1 VEGFG
6 GAEMKIHVE
15 TRDFRKTV
23 AFRGKTVKQL
33 MKALKLNSENFVL
46 SRNGEIV
53 LEDEVLKD
61 GDKVKLFPVIS
72 GG

>member
-1 VEGFG
+1 
-6 GAEMKIHVE
+6 MKIHVE
-15 TRDFRKTV
+15 TRDFKKTV

-33 MKALKLNSENFVL
+33 MKELKLNSENFVL

-53 LEDEVLKD
+53 LEDEVLKN
-61 GDKVKLFPVIS
+61 GDKIKLFPVIS

>member
-1 VEGFG
+1 
-6 GAEMKIHVE
+6 MKIYVE
-15 TRDFRKTV
+15 SRDFKKNLS
-23 AFRGKTVKQL
+23 FDGKTVRQL

-46 SRNGEIV
+46 SKNGEIV

>member
-1 VEGFG
+1 
-6 GAEMKIHVE
+6 MKIHVE
-15 TRDFRKTV
+15 SRDFKKSV
-23 AFRGKTVKQL
+23 AFSGRTVRQL
-33 MKALKLNSENFVL
+33 MKELGLSSENFVL

-53 LEDEVLKD
+53 LEDEALKD

>member
-1 VEGFG
+1 
-6 GAEMKIHVE
+6 MKIYIE
-15 TRDFRKTV
+15 SRDFKKSV
-23 AFRGKTVKQL
+23 ALKGNTIKQL
-33 MKALKLNSENFVL
+33 MKELGLSSENFVI

-53 LEDEVLKD
+53 LEDEKLAN

>member
-1 VEGFG
+1 
-6 GAEMKIHVE
+6 MKIYVE
-15 TRDFRKTV
+15 SRDFKKNLS
-23 AFRGKTVKQL
+23 FGGKTVRQL
-33 MKALKLNSENFVL
+33 MKALKLNSENFVI

-53 LEDEVLKD
+53 LEDGVLKD

>member
-1 VEGFG
+1 
-6 GAEMKIHVE
+6 MKIHVE
-15 TRDFRKTV
+15 SRDFKKNVLFKGNTIR
-23 AFRGKTVKQL
+23 QL
-33 MKALKLNSENFVL
+33 MKGLGLSSENFVI

-53 LEDEVLKD
+53 LEDELLAN

>member
-1 VEGFG
+1 
-6 GAEMKIHVE
+6 MKIYIE
-15 TRDFRKTV
+15 SRDFKKNVSFSGRTI
-23 AFRGKTVKQL
+23 KQL
-33 MKALKLNSENFVL
+33 MKGLGLSSENFVI

-53 LEDEVLKD
+53 LEDELLAN

>member
-1 VEGFG
+1 
-6 GAEMKIHVE
+6 MKIYVE
-15 TRDFRKTV
+15 SRDFKKNLS
-23 AFRGKTVKQL
+23 FGGKTVRQL
-33 MKALKLNSENFVL
+33 MKELGLSSENFVL

-53 LEDEVLKD
+53 LEDEALKD